1 MKWKWRIYLG
11 LFLIV
16 ISVIL
21 YIIHYAIFREPRFI
35 SRLLVAQLAFLPIS
49 VLLITIII
57 NQLLSTIK
65 KKDML
70 EKLNML
76 TGAFC
81 DEVGTEL
88 LSHFF
93 RFALSFDKVRKKLI
107 VTNNWSDKDFANAV
121 ELVKGCD
128 FKIDSRKSDLE
139 ILRNFLVEKRGFLL
153 RLLENPNLLEHESFT
168 DLLWAVFHLT
178 DELEKRENLKQ
189 LLDTDYEHISDD
201 MKRAYI
207 LLICEWLSYMK
218 HLKNRYP
225 YLYSLAVRINPF
237 NPDASPIVK

>member
-1 MKWKWRIYLG
+1 MKRKLICLC

-16 ISVIL
+16 ISIIL
-21 YIIHYAIFREPRFI
+21 YIIHYVIFREPRFI

-49 VLLITIII
+49 VLLITVVIG
-57 NQLLSTIK
+57 QLLSTIK
-65 KKDML
+65 KKDLL
-70 EKLNML
+70 EKMNML
-76 TGAFC
+76 TAGFC

-88 LSHFF
+88 LSHLFKF
-93 RFALSFDKVRKKLI
+93 DLSFDKIRKKLI

-121 ELVKGCD
+121 KLTKKCD
-128 FKIDSRKSDLE
+128 FKIDSRRSDLE
-139 ILRNFLVEKRGFLL
+139 PLRDFLVKKRGFLL

-178 DELEKRENLKQ
+178 DELEKRKNLKH
-189 LLDTDYEHISDD
+189 LPAADYEHISGD
-201 MKRAYI
+201 MKRAYV
-207 LLICEWLSYMK
+207 LLICEWLRYMK
-218 HLKNRYP
+218 HLKNHYP

>member
-1 MKWKWRIYLG
+1 MTKRWRIRLG

-16 ISVIL
+16 ISIIL
-21 YIIHYAIFREPRFI
+21 YIIHYSIFREPRFI

-49 VLLITIII
+49 VLLITVII

-76 TGAFC
+76 TGVFC

-93 RFALSFDKVRKKLI
+93 RFDLFFDKIRKNLI

-121 ELVKGCD
+121 KLVKGCD
-128 FKIDSRKSDLE
+128 FRLDSRRSDLE
-139 ILRNFLVEKRGFLL
+139 ILRKFLVKKRDFLL

-189 LLDTDYEHISDD
+189 LPDTDYEHISDD

-207 LLICEWLSYMK
+207 LLIYEWLSYMK

-237 NPDASPIVK
+237 NPDASPIVE